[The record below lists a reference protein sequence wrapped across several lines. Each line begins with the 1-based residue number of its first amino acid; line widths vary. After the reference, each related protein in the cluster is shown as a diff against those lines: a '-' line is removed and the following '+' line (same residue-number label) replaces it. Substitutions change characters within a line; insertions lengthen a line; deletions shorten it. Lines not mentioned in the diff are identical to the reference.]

1 MILLRL
7 LALPWLMAGQ
17 LLVGLVAVVVWASD
31 CGWRWVRTGAWTWR
45 P

>member
-1 MILLRL
+1 MIALRL
-7 LALPWLMAGQ
+7 LAFPLVVALQ
-17 LLVGLVAVVVWASD
+17 VCVGLLAVAVWASD